1 MVYNS
6 FVQLT
11 NRIEEAKALI
21 NGISEDA
28 QKILSIVQ
36 FSVPAVE
43 GIVQKVIDRAE
54 EVKKIFSAE
63 ESHGR
68 KA

>member
-1 MVYNS
+1 MSYNS

-11 NRIEEAKALI
+11 NRLEEAKALI

-63 ESHGR
+63 EDHGR
-68 KA
+68 KG